1 MNLIQLLI
9 AHKSNV
15 YKSYSILSFFI
26 NQVGLGVLF
35 NISGEYEKAV
45 DCFKASVHAQPNNA
59 QLWNKL
65 GATLANG
72 GRSDEA
78 VAAYTNALEL
88 RPSYIRCRYNLGI
101 SCVNL
106 KSYREAVEHFLVA
119 LNMQRK
125 VRSRFKQLARVSFR
139 FDENKCI
146 GYV

>member
-15 YKSYSILSFFI
+15 YKSYSTLSFFI
-26 NQVGLGVLF
+26 HQVGLGVLF

-125 VRSRFKQLARVSFR
+125 VSLLEGLNTVFTLFR
-139 FDENKCI
+139 NACMA
-146 GYV
+146 